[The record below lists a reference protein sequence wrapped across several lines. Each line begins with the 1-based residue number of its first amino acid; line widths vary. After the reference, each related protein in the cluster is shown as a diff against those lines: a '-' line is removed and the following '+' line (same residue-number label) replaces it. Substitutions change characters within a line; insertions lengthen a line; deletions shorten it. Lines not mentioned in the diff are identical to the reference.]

1 MSSLISS
8 KRAHFSSLKLFSL
21 EREKGKTRKKGK
33 KINGENVNNRGSRW
47 KARYTYTRIQLA
59 VVNRRG
65 TGTVGDARLCARETE
80 GKVSRIERDR

>member
-1 MSSLISS
+1 M
-8 KRAHFSSLKLFSL
+8 KH
-21 EREKGKTRKKGK
+21 EKGKTRKKGE
-33 KINGENVNNRGSRW
+33 KINGENVNRGSRW

>member
-1 MSSLISS
+1 M
-8 KRAHFSSLKLFSL
+8 KH
-21 EREKGKTRKKGK
+21 EKGKTRKKGE

-47 KARYTYTRIQLA
+47 KARYTYTRIA